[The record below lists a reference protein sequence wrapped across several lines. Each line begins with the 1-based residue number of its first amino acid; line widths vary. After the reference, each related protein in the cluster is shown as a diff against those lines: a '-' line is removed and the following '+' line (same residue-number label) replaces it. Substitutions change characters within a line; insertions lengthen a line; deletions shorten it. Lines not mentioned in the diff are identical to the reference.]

1 MLKYRIDN
9 ALFHVSRTNFPA
21 GEVGIK
27 LNSVSHIGPYYPI
40 VNEAIIEAH
49 LHNNDEIFALLLL
62 VDALRREYPGIE
74 LRARIPYVPYA
85 RQDRVCNQGE
95 ALSAAVM
102 AKLINSCG
110 FKEVVIVDPHSD
122 VMPALI
128 DNVNVWNQFD
138 VFYHIKNQWDHVH
151 IVAPD
156 NGASKKASAFAKAVG
171 AAGVIVCNKE
181 RELSTGKI
189 INLSMSADVT
199 DLHLLVLDDI
209 CDGGRTFIELAALTK
224 GAKKVELAV
233 THGLFTKGVEV
244 VAKHFHHVY
253 TTDSWTGDKSKYFD
267 VTENFSVRPLMLL

>member
-1 MLKYRIDN
+1 MLKYKIDN
-9 ALFHVSRTNFPA
+9 VTYDVQRTNFPA

-27 LNSVSHIGPYYPI
+27 LNSVSHIGPYYPV
-40 VNEAIIEAH
+40 VNEATILAH
-49 LHNNDEIFALLLL
+49 LHNNDEVFAMLLL

-95 ALSAAVM
+95 ALSASVM

-110 FKEVVIVDPHSD
+110 FKEVIIIDPHSE
-122 VMPALI
+122 VMSALI
-128 DNVNVWNQFD
+128 DNVLVWTQFD
-138 VFYHIKNQWDHVH
+138 VFFQLKHQWDHVH

-189 INLSMSADVT
+189 TKLTMSSDVT
-199 DLHLLVLDDI
+199 DLHLFVLDDI

-224 GAKKVELAV
+224 SAKQVELAV
-233 THGLFTKGVEV
+233 THGLFTKGVKI
-244 VAKHFHHVY
+244 VAEHFHHVY
-253 TTDSWTGDKSKYFD
+253 TTSSWTGDKSKYFD
-267 VTENFSVRPLMLL
+267 ATKNFSVRLLNLL